1 MLTSLVLT
9 KKKSNHWKKRR
20 KKSDHQARSVAG
32 AIDLEGTEMS
42 SPNDV
47 SMEEI
52 PLEDERDSI
61 EYKIL
66 MAYAQRRLSASRYKK
81 LLKKETN
88 APKSSSLIRSEL
100 EIHHQGGKD
109 SSSQTLECQSGMRKQ
124 HSKKKRKQK
133 HLSRYCL
140 PFFCSRAE
148 QEKPPKTSVPESRT
162 FGTCTESLSVK
173 SCHHQTIE
181 KADVNNIADHPPSQ
195 SGEKADV
202 DHIADKLA
210 KLITSRPQSSPSGV
224 MFKMLVH
231 SQSLEEDGKD
241 TAEGNESDGNDEE
254 KTIQQIVALLRKS
267 GDQLEEKFKK
277 DRTFYQQFRDM
288 LSYTFFERIT
298 DTFLEDVSADSTNET
313 ESQLQCAK
321 VAFTLEIAT
330 RLTAVDNHPMNLV
343 MGFGSK
349 YLREHFSPWIRDRG
363 GWEKAVTSLDQE
375 EVE

>member
-1 MLTSLVLT
+1 
-9 KKKSNHWKKRR
+9 
-20 KKSDHQARSVAG
+20 
-32 AIDLEGTEMS
+32 MS

-52 PLEDERDSI
+52 PLEDNEQDSI

-109 SSSQTLECQSGMRKQ
+109 GSSQTLEFQSSMRKQ

-148 QEKPPKTSVPESRT
+148 QEKPQKTSVPESRT
-162 FGTCTESLSVK
+162 F
-173 SCHHQTIE
+173 
-181 KADVNNIADHPPSQ
+181 
-195 SGEKADV
+195 GEKADV

-210 KLITSRPQSSPSGV
+210 KLVTSRPQSSPSGV
-224 MFKMLVH
+224 MFKMLAH
-231 SQSLEEDGKD
+231 SQSLEEDGTD
-241 TAEGNESDGNDEE
+241 TAEGNESEGNDEE
-254 KTIQQIVALLRKS
+254 KTIQEIVALLRKS

-288 LSYTFFERIT
+288 LSYTFFERVT

-349 YLREHFSPWIRDRG
+349 YLREHFSLWIRDRG

>member
-1 MLTSLVLT
+1 M

-20 KKSDHQARSVAG
+20 EKLDHQAHSVAG

-42 SPNDV
+42 SPNYV

-52 PLEDERDSI
+52 PLEDNERDSI

-66 MAYAQRRLSASRYKK
+66 MAYAQRRLSASIYKK
-81 LLKKETN
+81 ILKNETN
-88 APKSSSLIRSEL
+88 APKFSSLIRSEV
-100 EIHHQGGKD
+100 EIHHQRGKD
-109 SSSQTLECQSGMRKQ
+109 GSSQTLELQSGMRKQ
-124 HSKKKRKQK
+124 QSKKKTKQK
-133 HLSRYCL
+133 HLSGYCL

-148 QEKPPKTSVPESRT
+148 QEKHQKTFVPESHT
-162 FGTCTESLSVK
+162 FGTCTESLSVR
-173 SCHHQTIE
+173 SCHHQTSE
-181 KADVNNIADHPPSQ
+181 KANVNNTADHPPSQ

-210 KLITSRPQSSPSGV
+210 KLVTSRPQSSPSDV
-224 MFKMLVH
+224 MFKTLVH

-241 TAEGNESDGNDEE
+241 TAEGNESEGNDEK
-254 KTIQQIVALLRKS
+254 KTIQIIVALLRKS

-277 DRTFYQQFRDM
+277 DKTLYQQFKDM
-288 LSYTFFERIT
+288 LSYTFFERVT

-349 YLREHFSPWIRDRG
+349 YLKEHFSPWIRDQG
-363 GWEKAVTSLDQE
+363 GWEKALTSLDQE